1 MKKNTNPNQR
11 IDAPTMSQAASTLK
25 DRKKIVSLLRIKP
38 THTIQFREKHSL
50 ISPALRIKELRDKGY
65 EIETLKIKAQA
76 MNGSW
81 HNNIAIYTLIS
92 ELPANDQEIEVAA

>member
-38 THTIQFREKHSL
+38 TYTIKFREKHGL
-50 ISPALRIKELRDKGY
+50 ISPAPRIKELRDRGY
-65 EIETLKIKAQA
+65 GIETLKIRVQSID
-76 MNGSW
+76 GRW
-81 HNNIAIYTLIS
+81 HDNIALYTLAS
-92 ELPANDQEIEVAA
+92 EPPANDQEIEVVA